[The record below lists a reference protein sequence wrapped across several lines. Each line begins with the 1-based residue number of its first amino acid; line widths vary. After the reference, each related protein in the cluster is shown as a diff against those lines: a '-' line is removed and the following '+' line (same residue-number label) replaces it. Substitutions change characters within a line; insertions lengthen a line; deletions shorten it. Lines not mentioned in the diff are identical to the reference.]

1 MPSESIPITLKDGKV
16 RQLRYEWP
24 SLCRL
29 KREHGISA
37 FDVGKEQLLGHV
49 DPTKI
54 TGLIW
59 AGLIHEN
66 EDLTMD
72 EVENLVDITNVMDL
86 METVGEALLEALHG
100 KEKAETIKKVIRSSL
115 ESSPGKSTSKK
126 ATD

>member
-1 MPSESIPITLKDGKV
+1 MPSESIPITLKDGKT

-29 KREHGISA
+29 KREYGISA
-37 FDVGKEQLLGHV
+37 FDVGREQLLGNV
-49 DPTKI
+49 DPIKI

-66 EDLTMD
+66 KDLTMD
-72 EVENLVDITNVMDL
+72 EVENLVDISNVMSL

-100 KEKAETIKKVIRSSL
+100 EEKAEAIKKVIRSSL
-115 ESSPGKSTSKK
+115 ESSPGKSTSEK
-126 ATD
+126 ATS

>member
-1 MPSESIPITLKDGKV
+1 MPSKSIPITLKDGKT

-37 FDVGKEQLLGHV
+37 FDVGREQLLGNV
-49 DPTKI
+49 DPVKI

-66 EDLTMD
+66 KDLTIN
-72 EVENLVDITNVMDL
+72 EVENLVDITNVLGL
-86 METVGEALLEALHG
+86 MEISGEALLEALHG
-100 KEKAETIKKVIRSSL
+100 EEKAEAIKKVIRSSL

-126 ATD
+126 ATT

>member
-1 MPSESIPITLKDGKV
+1 MPSKSIPITLKDGKT
-16 RQLRYEWP
+16 RQLRFEWA

-37 FDVGKEQLLGHV
+37 FDVGREQLLGHV
-49 DPTKI
+49 DPIKI

-66 EDLTMD
+66 KDLTMD
-72 EVENLVDITNVMDL
+72 EVENLVDITNVMGL
-86 METVGEALLEALHG
+86 METVGEGLLEALHG
-100 KEKAETIKKVIRSSL
+100 EEKAEAIKKVIRSSL

>member
-1 MPSESIPITLKDGKV
+1 MPSKSIPITLKDGKT

-37 FDVGKEQLLGHV
+37 FDVGREQLLGNV
-49 DPTKI
+49 DPVKI

-66 EDLTMD
+66 KDLTMD
-72 EVENLVDITNVMDL
+72 EVENLVDIINVMGL

-100 KEKAETIKKVIRSSL
+100 EEKAEAIKKVIGSSL
-115 ESSPGKSTSKK
+115 ESSPGKST
-126 ATD
+126 

>member
-37 FDVGKEQLLGHV
+37 FDVGREQLLGHV

-66 EDLTMD
+66 KDLTMD
-72 EVENLVDITNVMDL
+72 EVENLVDITNVMSL

-100 KEKAETIKKVIRSSL
+100 KEKAEAIKKVIRSSL

>member
-1 MPSESIPITLKDGKV
+1 MSSKSIPITLKDGKT

-29 KREHGISA
+29 KREYGISA
-37 FDVGKEQLLGHV
+37 FDVGREQLLGNV
-49 DPTKI
+49 DPVKI

-66 EDLTMD
+66 KDLTMD
-72 EVENLVDITNVMDL
+72 EVENLVDIINVMGL

-100 KEKAETIKKVIRSSL
+100 EEKAEAIKKVIRSNL
-115 ESSPGKSTSKK
+115 ESSPGKST
-126 ATD
+126 